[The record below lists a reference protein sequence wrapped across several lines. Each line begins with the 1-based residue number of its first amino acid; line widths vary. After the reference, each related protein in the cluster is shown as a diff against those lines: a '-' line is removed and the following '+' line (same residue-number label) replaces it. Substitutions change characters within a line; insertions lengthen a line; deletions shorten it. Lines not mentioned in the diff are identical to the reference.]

1 MNIYQMM
8 SFEDAMKIE
17 EFKRAYKMAM
27 NPNNVDSIN
36 NVIDALFENV
46 AFNYIEYR
54 KQVPFVSANKESYKF
69 HILQPVN
76 GRYSL
81 LDFLINRAFSNV
93 DGIGFTKGN
102 SFSTFCRYLCIDSKR
117 YEGYQDKYP
126 SGRIQSL
133 YEKSMLHETGH
144 ALHGW
149 DDHEDGKIHTYVDDG
164 YSNSEKFRNEPAQ
177 NAILTQKIEVAEKL
191 GLYAKYKNM
200 LRLEDIRD
208 IPQRI
213 RFSLNSESFSHN
225 IVNEAATEYFA
236 SKYSGLF
243 DDIENYEYIDWGT
256 YRMKVPSSTNG
267 YQHSIR
273 FIYHLENLVSKKSM
287 FNSLFF
293 ADDEALEEFSQ
304 KYGHI
309 VERVWERNSHIFPK
323 DKSSTYSKV
332 SRLFCYACLHESKDE
347 SQATNRLIAQ
357 MTLDTIFYETYKE
370 EFEKGYIPKSKMMEI
385 IEYSH
390 ELSQEVWNQSEQ
402 KWEDTKIRKAY
413 GEWQRE
419 LNDELTQG
427 NNTHNGFPTDPEG
440 R

>member
-17 EFKRAYKMAM
+17 EFNRAYKMAI

-36 NVIDALFENV
+36 KVIDALFENV

-54 KQVPFVSANKESYKF
+54 NQIPFISAEKENYNF

-76 GRYSL
+76 GKYSL

-93 DGIGFTKGN
+93 DGIGFSKGN
-102 SFSTFCRYLCIDSKR
+102 SFSTFCRCLCIDSKR
-117 YEGYQDKYP
+117 YERYGEQYP
-126 SGRIQSL
+126 TGRIQSL
-133 YEKSMLHETGH
+133 YEKSLLHETGH

-149 DDHEDGKIHTYVDDG
+149 DEHEDGRIHTYADDG
-164 YSNSEKFRNEPAQ
+164 YLHSEKFRNEPSQ
-177 NAILTQKIEVAEKL
+177 NAVLTQKIKVAEKL

-200 LRLEDIRD
+200 LRTEDIID

-213 RFSLNSESFSHN
+213 RFSLNSESFSN
-225 IVNEAATEYFA
+225 NRINESATEYFA

-243 DDIENYEYIDWGT
+243 DDIENYESIDCGS
-256 YRMKVPSSTNG
+256 YRMKVPVSTNG

-273 FIYHLENLVSKKSM
+273 FIYHLENLVSKKAM

-293 ADDEALEEFSQ
+293 AEDEALKEFSQ

-309 VERVWERNSHIFPK
+309 VETVWERNSHVFPQ
-323 DKSSTYSKV
+323 DQSSTYSKV
-332 SRLFCYACLHESKDE
+332 SKLFNAACLHESKDK

-370 EFEKGYIPKSKMMEI
+370 EFEKGNIPENKMMGI
-385 IEYSH
+385 IKHSH

-402 KWEDTKIRKAY
+402 KWEESRIKRAY
-413 GEWQRE
+413 GEWQQKLNEE
-419 LNDELTQG
+419 LI
-427 NNTHNGFPTDPEG
+427 H
-440 R
+440 

>member
-8 SFEDAMKIE
+8 SFEDAMKIA
-17 EFKRAYKMAM
+17 EFKRAYKMAI
-27 NPNNVDSIN
+27 NPNNEDSIN
-36 NVIDALFENV
+36 EVIDALFENI
-46 AFNYIEYR
+46 AFNYVEY
-54 KQVPFVSANKESYKF
+54 KNEVPYVSSDKESYRF
-69 HILQPVN
+69 HVLQPVN

-117 YEGYQDKYP
+117 YEECRNRYP
-126 SGRIQSL
+126 NNRIQSL

-144 ALHGW
+144 ALHGY
-149 DDHEDGKIHTYVDDG
+149 DNYEDGRIHTYADDG
-164 YSNSEKFRNEPAQ
+164 YSHSEKFRNEPTG
-177 NAILTQKIEVAEKL
+177 NAVLTQKIGEVEKL
-191 GLYAKYKNM
+191 GLHVKYKNI
-200 LRLEDIRD
+200 LHTEDIRD

-213 RFSLNSESFSHN
+213 RFSLNSFSN
-225 IVNEAATEYFA
+225 NRVNEAATEYFA

-243 DDIENYEYIDWGT
+243 DDIENYEYIDWES
-256 YRMKVPSSTNG
+256 YRMKVPASTNC

-273 FIYHLENLVSKKSM
+273 FIYHLENLISKKAM

-293 ADDEALEEFSQ
+293 EEDDALKEFSK

-309 VERVWERNSHIFPK
+309 VEKVWKRNSHVFPK
-323 DKSSTYSKV
+323 EQSSTFSKV
-332 SRLFCYACLHESKDE
+332 SRLFNYACLHESKDK

-370 EFEKGYIPKSKMMEI
+370 EFEKGHIPKNEMMKI
-385 IEYSH
+385 AKHSY

-402 KWEDTKIRKAY
+402 KWEDTRIKRLY
-413 GEWQRE
+413 GEWQKE
-419 LNDELTQG
+419 LNDELTRG
-427 NNTHNGFPTDPEG
+427 YNAHNVFPTDPEG